1 MTPYPTQLEQ
11 KMKKFYE
18 TLSEKDK
25 RRYAGVEAM
34 KFGRGGVAYITRVL
48 GCSRKT
54 VLKGLKEL
62 NTLSQEQSS
71 KKNASGNP
79 VEGANAMMKPI
90 QGLTRNFWRS

>member
-1 MTPYPTQLEQ
+1 MTPYHPTLEQ

-34 KFGRGGVAYITRVL
+34 KFGRGGVAYISRVL

-54 VLKGLKEL
+54 VIKGLKEL
-62 NTLSQEQSS
+62 NDLSPDQPP

-79 VEGANAMMKPI
+79 VGDANAMMKPI
-90 QGLTRNFWRS
+90 RGLTRNFWMS

>member
-1 MTPYPTQLEQ
+1 MTLYNPMLEQ

-34 KFGRGGVAYITRVL
+34 KFGRGGVAYISRVL

-54 VLKGLKEL
+54 VIKGLKEL
-62 NTLSQEQSS
+62 NDLPPDEPA
-71 KKNASGNP
+71 KKNGSGNP
-79 VEGANAMMKPI
+79 AVGESNMLKSI
-90 QGLTRNFWRS
+90 RELTRSF

>member
-1 MTPYPTQLEQ
+1 MNPYPPKLEQ

-25 RRYAGVEAM
+25 RRYAGVEAL

-54 VLKGLKEL
+54 IIKGLQDL
-62 NTLSQEQSS
+62 NDLSPDQPA
-71 KKNASGNP
+71 KKTNKAAWGWTKALCSNP
-79 VEGANAMMKPI
+79 S
-90 QGLTRNFWRS
+90 RH

>member
-1 MTPYPTQLEQ
+1 MTRYNPTLEQ

-34 KFGRGGVAYITRVL
+34 KFGRGGVAYIGRVL

-54 VLKGLKEL
+54 VIKGLKEL
-62 NTLSQEQSS
+62 NVLSQDQPS
-71 KKNASGNP
+71 KKN
-79 VEGANAMMKPI
+79 E
-90 QGLTRNFWRS
+90 

>member
-1 MTPYPTQLEQ
+1 MSPYPPELEQ

-25 RRYAGVEAM
+25 RCYAGVEAL

-54 VLKGLKEL
+54 IIKGLQDL
-62 NTLSQEQSS
+62 NDLSLAQPA
-71 KKNASGNP
+71 KKN
-79 VEGANAMMKPI
+79 E
-90 QGLTRNFWRS
+90 

>member
-1 MTPYPTQLEQ
+1 MTPYNPTIEQ
-11 KMKKFYE
+11 KMKKFYD

-54 VLKGLKEL
+54 VIKGLKEL
-62 NTLSQEQSS
+62 NDLSPDKRS
-71 KKNASGNP
+71 KKN
-79 VEGANAMMKPI
+79 E
-90 QGLTRNFWRS
+90 

>member
-1 MTPYPTQLEQ
+1 MTPYPVTIEQ

-18 TLSEKDK
+18 TLTEKDQ

-34 KFGRGGVAYITRVL
+34 KFGRGGVAYISRVL

-62 NTLSQEQSS
+62 NELSPDEAA
-71 KKNASGNP
+71 KKNG
-79 VEGANAMMKPI
+79 
-90 QGLTRNFWRS
+90 

>member
-1 MTPYPTQLEQ
+1 MTPYRPTLEQ

-34 KFGRGGVAYITRVL
+34 KFGRGGVAYISRVL

-54 VLKGLKEL
+54 VIKGLKEL
-62 NTLSQEQSS
+62 NGLSPDQPA
-71 KKNASGNP
+71 KKN
-79 VEGANAMMKPI
+79 E
-90 QGLTRNFWRS
+90 

>member
-1 MTPYPTQLEQ
+1 MNPYPAKLEQ

-25 RRYAGVEAM
+25 RRYAGVEAL

-54 VLKGLKEL
+54 IIKGLQDL
-62 NTLSQEQSS
+62 NDLSPDQPA
-71 KKNASGNP
+71 KKN
-79 VEGANAMMKPI
+79 E
-90 QGLTRNFWRS
+90 